1 MSLRRVIPV
10 LLMLIASAALNACD
24 SKESEF
30 FEPISESGAGLFS
43 DEATGGVSGL
53 VTVDGL
59 PLAAVRIALGHPANR
74 GVTTDGEGRFLFEA
88 LEPGSYP
95 VELTDLP
102 AGVACPEIA
111 ASVLVVAG
119 DVTSVDFGC
128 AAIGGVQGIVIL
140 NGGGY
145 EGVHVTVAGPDTLQI
160 VTGPDGSFD
169 LADLPVGSYTVSLE
183 SLPSEVVCP
192 EYSLDRTVERA
203 GIASATFDCT
213 DLGGV
218 SGTVILDGAPYAG
231 VQVSLSGGVSA
242 DTSADPVGEFE
253 FADVRAGSYTVSL
266 PGLPANVTCTDTT
279 IPVVVVADQTTS
291 ANFDCVAATPPS
303 FDDILGFYD
312 IEYVPTLTTCE
323 ASIGGFSV
331 VAEMK
336 PYTADPPGVDFNLP
350 NTMAPIWG
358 YYYESSGEFVG
369 DFMWHDDVPGDET
382 NEFWVATFFMN
393 AHGSVAFTGTAIEI
407 FRDVTSQVEVCRRE
421 YDVSGTKQP

>member
-59 PLAAVRIALGHPANR
+59 PLAAVGIAIGHPANR

-102 AGVACPEIA
+102 AGVACPETG
-111 ASVLVVAG
+111 ASVVVVAG
-119 DVTSVDFGC
+119 EVVSLDFGC
-128 AAIGGVQGIVIL
+128 AAIGGVQGTVIL

-145 EGVHVTVAGPDTLQI
+145 EGVQVTVAGSDTLRTD
-160 VTGPDGSFD
+160 TGPDGSFD

-203 GIASATFDCT
+203 GVASATFDCT

-253 FADVRAGSYTVSL
+253 FTDVRAGSYTVSL

-291 ANFDCVAATPPS
+291 ANFDCAEATPPS

-331 VAEMK
+331 VGEMK

-393 AHGSVAFTGTAIEI
+393 AHGIVAFTGTAIEI